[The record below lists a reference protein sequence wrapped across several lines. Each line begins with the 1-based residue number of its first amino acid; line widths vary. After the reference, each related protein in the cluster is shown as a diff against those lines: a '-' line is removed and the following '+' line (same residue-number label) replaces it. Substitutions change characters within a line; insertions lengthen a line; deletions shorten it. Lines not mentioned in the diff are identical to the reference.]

1 MLSKRVSSSKELDNW
16 PTKCEKSSSK
26 NFQRAMSA
34 KSIKLN
40 GTITPTRGPKF
51 QKTAS
56 PTARHIS
63 HFTITKRKKFK
74 WRNGWFCSLSEKATA
89 QGKPDPCPLHS
100 QWLKELRIV

>member
-63 HFTITKRKKFK
+63 HFTITKRKKVIPNLTKLF
-74 WRNGWFCSLSEKATA
+74 WG
-89 QGKPDPCPLHS
+89 
-100 QWLKELRIV
+100 